1 MIVKINNVDITNQ
14 VSFPNLQIKNQLS
27 NTVDSAYF
35 LVKYKDYVPR
45 FNDEVEIY
53 DNEVKIF
60 GGRVIDITESTET
73 IDEYKIYEVNCVDH
87 TYELDSR
94 LVARTYENKTIKY
107 IIDDIISDYAE
118 GFTSNNV
125 VSDFT
130 ISKIV
135 FNRIPVSQCLR
146 RLADIVKFEW
156 FIDPNKDVHFFPKF
170 TELAPFDMTEGNY
183 LTRSY
188 IKNIDGS
195 QLVNRVGVRG
205 GEYDG
210 ALFNDTITVVGNE
223 TKSFKLPYRFANL
236 VIELNGTPQIVGIDF
251 INTFDDKDVL
261 YNFQE
266 QSINFENPLSD
277 EDEIFFEGNPKV
289 PVFANAQDP
298 ESIATY
304 GLKEK
309 MIVDRGIISNTI
321 ARRRASAELLTY
333 VEEVVSG
340 KFITYQSGLRAGQV
354 IKNPDGE
361 DMLIKS
367 VDFKARTP
375 FEFEYSVELI
385 STQKY
390 ELIDILR
397 KIVAPENEEI
407 NENEVSEDILNT
419 NEDITITEEVN
430 VVAPYAVEEDIEIDE
445 SYYTSDI
452 EPIWVLA
459 PYIPTAHN
467 DPKRSGRL
475 DLSMKLY

>member
-14 VSFPNLQIKNQLS
+14 ISFPNLQIKNQLS

-35 LVKYKDYVPR
+35 LVKYKDYVPQ

-94 LVARTYENKTIKY
+94 LVAMTYENKTIKY

-183 LTRSY
+183 LIRSY

-195 QLVNRVGVRG
+195 
-205 GEYDG
+205 
-210 ALFNDTITVVGNE
+210 
-223 TKSFKLPYRFANL
+223 
-236 VIELNGTPQIVGIDF
+236 
-251 INTFDDKDVL
+251 
-261 YNFQE
+261 
-266 QSINFENPLSD
+266 
-277 EDEIFFEGNPKV
+277 
-289 PVFANAQDP
+289 
-298 ESIATY
+298 
-304 GLKEK
+304 
-309 MIVDRGIISNTI
+309 
-321 ARRRASAELLTY
+321 
-333 VEEVVSG
+333 
-340 KFITYQSGLRAGQV
+340 GQ
-354 IKNPDGE
+354 
-361 DMLIKS
+361 
-367 VDFKARTP
+367 
-375 FEFEYSVELI
+375 
-385 STQKY
+385 
-390 ELIDILR
+390 
-397 KIVAPENEEI
+397 
-407 NENEVSEDILNT
+407 
-419 NEDITITEEVN
+419 
-430 VVAPYAVEEDIEIDE
+430 
-445 SYYTSDI
+445 
-452 EPIWVLA
+452 
-459 PYIPTAHN
+459 
-467 DPKRSGRL
+467 
-475 DLSMKLY
+475 